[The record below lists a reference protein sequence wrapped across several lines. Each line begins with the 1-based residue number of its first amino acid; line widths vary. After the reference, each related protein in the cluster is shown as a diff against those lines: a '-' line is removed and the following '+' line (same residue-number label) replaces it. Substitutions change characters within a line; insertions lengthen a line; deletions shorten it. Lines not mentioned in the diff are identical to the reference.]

1 MVYIL
6 QASRYNSIDG
16 PVSEIVEYAMSEE
29 TVAYEL
35 IGRRIKAL
43 REKMNLTQES
53 LAESIGLSR
62 ASLANYESGKQAI
75 QISVLYKVA
84 KILKA
89 EICDILPSLEEVRT
103 ANAPEQRIDQDENL
117 KADKRS
123 ELKEF
128 IRSINKEEI

>member
-1 MVYIL
+1 MH
-6 QASRYNSIDG
+6 YNSIDG
-16 PVSEIVEYAMSEE
+16 PVRETVKYAMSEE

-43 REKMNLTQES
+43 REKINLTQES

-75 QISVLYKVA
+75 QISVLYRLARV
-84 KILKA
+84 LKA
-89 EICDILPSLEEVRT
+89 EISDILPSLEEVRM
-103 ANAPEQRIDQDENL
+103 ANAPEQRIDQDESL
-117 KADKRS
+117 KADRRS

-128 IRSINKEEI
+128 IKSINKEEA